1 LAEKVISQIQFE
13 IGQIDVL
20 FESYADLLKQM
31 EKSVPNLVELTAI
44 ASVLHSF
51 YNGLENIFL
60 SIAKG
65 IDTNVPTS
73 AQWHR
78 DLLSQMIAA
87 SEKRS
92 AVLSAETFNL
102 LKEYLGFRH
111 FFRHSYS
118 FFMEWEE
125 LEKLVKPV
133 AGVWTK
139 TKNELQLFVDSLTTD
154 KTSKND

>member
-1 LAEKVISQIQFE
+1 MAEKVISQIQFE

-20 FESYADLLKQM
+20 FESYADLLKHM

-60 SIAKG
+60 VIAKG

-78 DLLSQMIAA
+78 ELLSQMIAA

-118 FFMEWEE
+118 FFMEWDE

-133 AGVWTK
+133 EGVWTK
-139 TKNELQLFVDSLTTD
+139 TKTELQLFMDSLTTD
-154 KTSKND
+154 KAKSE